1 MREAVEL
8 ADAPDDVKMLL
19 SERAVTPQLALYQL
33 RRKGTGAGKDLG
45 EAVELAKA
53 SGKKIAKAPKRAPT
67 QPLATEPARVSMA
80 ATVADNDPDDLTTAV
95 RELLSEADLEIALQ
109 PDADNEWVDISV
121 NRIQL
126 AEVARIVGLTD
137 QRR

>member
-1 MREAVEL
+1 
-8 ADAPDDVKMLL
+8 
-19 SERAVTPQLALYQL
+19 
-33 RRKGTGAGKDLG
+33 
-45 EAVELAKA
+45 
-53 SGKKIAKAPKRAPT
+53 
-67 QPLATEPARVSMA
+67 MA